1 MPKYMDTFSSQSSVF
16 YIVKVVVWPFVYELL
31 FVYIYEHVHIH
42 LRNIAF
48 VDHYSTTL
56 KPVLNDNICDGV
68 YSDTM

>member
-1 MPKYMDTFSSQSSVF
+1 MVKL
-16 YIVKVVVWPFVYELL
+16 YIVKVVVWSFVYELL